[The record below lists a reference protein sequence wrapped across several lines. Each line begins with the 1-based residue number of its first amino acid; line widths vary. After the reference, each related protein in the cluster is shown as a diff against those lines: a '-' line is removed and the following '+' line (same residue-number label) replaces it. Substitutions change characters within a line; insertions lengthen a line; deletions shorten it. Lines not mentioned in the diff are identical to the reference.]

1 VQRIFKYDNV
11 QNNSLNPSKELN
23 LFLSHRM
30 YRSYEL
36 LKMARFC
43 PSCRWPICHCGRFM
57 SKGIAINRRAI
68 PVTDTV
74 IRDVIPAVKILKV
87 FFSMSTA
94 PFCRSPALCIMRGV
108 RACNKRN
115 VCLHLQSTCVEPC
128 GSQVAVGTCCSTCL
142 SISLSLSLSRP
153 FLFSFSPQ
161 ESAVKTGFCV
171 YRPLEMHSAVQVR
184 HHFPVSSRVRGPA
197 TASRIRWKTDKLHMS
212 TERRTC
218 RHPGC
223 IAKIIRYLCVIRE
236 LFTLGH
242 CCAHS
247 VYLEERAAGHVA

>member
-1 VQRIFKYDNV
+1 
-11 QNNSLNPSKELN
+11 
-23 LFLSHRM
+23 
-30 YRSYEL
+30 
-36 LKMARFC
+36 
-43 PSCRWPICHCGRFM
+43 M

-74 IRDVIPAVKILKV
+74 IRDVIAAVKILKV

-108 RACNKRN
+108 FEKRPCNKRN
-115 VCLHLQSTCVEPC
+115 VCLHLQSTCVERVEVKWQSVHAVAPA
-128 GSQVAVGTCCSTCL
+128 SQFH
-142 SISLSLSLSRP
+142 SLSLSLSRP

-197 TASRIRWKTDKLHMS
+197 TASRIRWKTGKLHMS

>member
-1 VQRIFKYDNV
+1 
-11 QNNSLNPSKELN
+11 
-23 LFLSHRM
+23 
-30 YRSYEL
+30 
-36 LKMARFC
+36 
-43 PSCRWPICHCGRFM
+43 M

-108 RACNKRN
+108 RATSAMFVYICSRRAWSRVEVKW
-115 VCLHLQSTCVEPC
+115 QSVHAVAPA
-128 GSQVAVGTCCSTCL
+128 SQFH
-142 SISLSLSLSRP
+142 SLSLSRP

-171 YRPLEMHSAVQVR
+171 YRPLEVHSAVQVR

-197 TASRIRWKTDKLHMS
+197 TASRIRWKTGKLHMS